1 MTVACLFML
10 AMMAIAITHGF
21 VCPVN
26 ICSQVECSDELTEKT
41 CDGELI
47 PNSSFCGCCTTC
59 VKYIESN
66 GHCNALLQQ
75 IIGPGS
81 PSQRCLPD
89 HICVDNRCIPI
100 F

>member
-1 MTVACLFML
+1 MSTNYVNYANYFCTCKIFFRTVACLFML

-59 VKYIESN
+59 VKYIGKLFEFN
-66 GHCNALLQQ
+66 
-75 IIGPGS
+75 
-81 PSQRCLPD
+81 
-89 HICVDNRCIPI
+89 
-100 F
+100 